1 MTAVCVCLCFL
12 IYTLC
17 KRLQGVRVNNKE
29 KARWHSFESKN
40 TTGTGPLN
48 VSQPDTHKPA
58 NAEAE
63 FKQSMQCCSQWGL
76 TSRSRLWNVERSM
89 IKTAERAR
97 CRAHTYLSTHS
108 SSAGPSELSFPS
120 ADTHI
125 SHHVY
130 CEEFT
135 SYLQVQGWCQRSAD
149 TKTQHRSDERSC
161 VLSVWVIHYFEL
173 NFFHDNLLV
182 LLHNVSVTSNIK
194 AYCKTWF
201 SCGTVI
207 TWWWHVVLNA
217 DGEMMLLWTG
227 QTSRQCAL

>member
-12 IYTLC
+12 IYILC

-108 SSAGPSELSFPS
+108 SSSFDWERDLQTSASPALTHTYHIMFTARSSRATYKFKDDVKGQQTPKHNIDLMRDLVFCRLELYITLNS
-120 ADTHI
+120 T
-125 SHHVY
+125 
-130 CEEFT
+130 T
-135 SYLQVQGWCQRSAD
+135 SMITCWC
-149 TKTQHRSDERSC
+149 SC
-161 VLSVWVIHYFEL
+161 TM
-173 NFFHDNLLV
+173 LV
-182 LLHNVSVTSNIK
+182 LL
-194 AYCKTWF
+194 
-201 SCGTVI
+201 
-207 TWWWHVVLNA
+207 
-217 DGEMMLLWTG
+217 
-227 QTSRQCAL
+227 QTSKRTVKHDSAAAPSLHGDGMLS